1 MGLRFRKSVTLCKGV
16 KLNFGKTGM
25 SVSVGGKGYHKTIN
39 TKGQVTTSVGIPGSG
54 IYYTDTKRLGGNRQA
69 NTQRNTQNQ
78 YYTQNAIR
86 EPQPVM
92 EYEIN
97 DSIESYLNPQEQNIN
112 SGFVKNEV
120 IQEPED
126 RTYKETETVENV
138 PKLIPEDEI
147 RNLYLKSDEPV
158 DWTELLVSTTADD
171 MFMEQDKWIFLK
183 GISHRILSGDIDA
196 YLETIE
202 KMRPVDDL
210 LDYGSQFEF
219 GTDNPKSM
227 EVEFQINQHNN
238 TMQGSNGIKS
248 ELYNK
253 YVAACSIRVAR
264 DLFALLPV
272 RYVIVYA
279 QNGEKV
285 VLEAKFDKNVLQA
298 INLENTEAT
307 EIIERMKI

>member
-54 IYYTDTKRLGGNRQA
+54 IYYTDTKRLGENRQA

-86 EPQPVM
+86 KPQPVM

-112 SGFVKNEV
+112 SGFMKNEV
-120 IQEPED
+120 IQEPEE

-138 PKLIPEDEI
+138 PKLSSEDEI

-171 MFMEQDKWIFLK
+171 VFMEQDKWIFLK

-227 EVEFQINQHNN
+227 EVEFQINQHNDMISDVTN
-238 TMQGSNGIKS
+238 S
-248 ELYNK
+248 ELYNE
-253 YVAACSIRVAR
+253 YVVACTIRVAR

-272 RYVIVYA
+272 RYVIVHA
-279 QNGEKV
+279 QSGEKS
-285 VLEAKFDKNVLQA
+285 VLEAKFDKNILQTIDFEHREA
-298 INLENTEAT
+298 I
-307 EIIERMKI
+307 EIIEMFKL

>member
-54 IYYTDTKRLGGNRQA
+54 IYYTDTKRLGDNRQA
-69 NTQRNTQNQ
+69 NTQRNIQNP

-86 EPQPVM
+86 ESQPVQ

-112 SGFVKNEV
+112 SGFLNNEV
-120 IQEPED
+120 MQEPED
-126 RTYKETETVENV
+126 RRYNETETMGNV
-138 PKLIPEDEI
+138 PKLILEDEI

-158 DWTELLVSTTADD
+158 DWTELLVSTNADD
-171 MFMEQDKWIFLK
+171 VFMEQDKWNFLK

-210 LDYGSQFEF
+210 LDYRSQFEF

-227 EVEFQINQHNN
+227 EVEFQINQYNDMISDGTN
-238 TMQGSNGIKS
+238 P
-248 ELYNK
+248 ELYNE
-253 YVAACSIRVAR
+253 YVAACTIRVAR

-272 RYVIVYA
+272 RYVIVHA
-279 QNGEKV
+279 QSEEKS
-285 VLEAKFDKNVLQA
+285 VLEAKFDKSVLQE
-298 INLENTEAT
+298 INFKVEKAS
-307 EIIERMKI
+307 EIIKKFLS

>member
-69 NTQRNTQNQ
+69 NTQRNIQNQ
-78 YYTQNAIR
+78 YYNQNTIR
-86 EPQPVM
+86 ESQPVQ
-92 EYEIN
+92 EYEIY

-120 IQEPED
+120 MQEPEE
-126 RTYKETETVENV
+126 RTYNETGTVENV
-138 PKLIPEDEI
+138 PKLISEDEI

-171 MFMEQDKWIFLK
+171 VFMEQDKWIFLK
-183 GISHRILSGDIDA
+183 GISYRILSGDIDA

-202 KMRPVDDL
+202 KMRPVEDL

-219 GTDNPKSM
+219 GTDSPKSM
-227 EVEFQINQHNN
+227 EVEFQINQHNDMLSDGTN
-238 TMQGSNGIKS
+238 S
-248 ELYNK
+248 ELYNE
-253 YVAACSIRVAR
+253 YVSACTIRVAR

-272 RYVIVYA
+272 RYVIVHA
-279 QNGEKV
+279 QSGGKS
-285 VLEAKFDKNVLQA
+285 VLEAKFDKNILQTIDFEHREA
-298 INLENTEAT
+298 I
-307 EIIERMKI
+307 EIIEMFKL

>member
-69 NTQRNTQNQ
+69 NTQRNIQNQ
-78 YYTQNAIR
+78 YYNQNTIR
-86 EPQPVM
+86 ESQPVQD
-92 EYEIN
+92 YEIN

-120 IQEPED
+120 MQEPEE
-126 RTYKETETVENV
+126 RTYNETGTVGNV
-138 PKLIPEDEI
+138 PKLISEDEI

-171 MFMEQDKWIFLK
+171 VFMEQDKWNFLK

-202 KMRPVDDL
+202 KMRPVDAL

-227 EVEFQINQHNN
+227 EVEFQINQHND
-238 TMQGSNGIKS
+238 MVSNGISS
-248 ELYNK
+248 ELYSE
-253 YVAACSIRVAR
+253 YVAACTIRVAR

-272 RYVIVYA
+272 RYVIVHA
-279 QNGEKV
+279 QSGEKS
-285 VLEAKFDKNVLQA
+285 VLEAKFDKSVLQGIDFKGEKA
-298 INLENTEAT
+298 E
-307 EIIERMKI
+307 EIIKKFMV

>member
-25 SVSVGGKGYHKTIN
+25 SVSIGGKGYHKTIN

-69 NTQRNTQNQ
+69 NTQRNIQNQ
-78 YYTQNAIR
+78 YYNQNTLR
-86 EPQPVM
+86 ESQPVQD
-92 EYEIN
+92 YEIN

-120 IQEPED
+120 MQEPEE
-126 RTYKETETVENV
+126 RTYNETGTVENV
-138 PKLIPEDEI
+138 PKLISEDEI

-171 MFMEQDKWIFLK
+171 VFMEQDKWIFLK

-202 KMRPVDDL
+202 RMRPVDDL

-219 GTDNPKSM
+219 GTDSPKSM
-227 EVEFQINQHNN
+227 EVEFQINQHNDMISDVTN
-238 TMQGSNGIKS
+238 SG
-248 ELYNK
+248 LYNE
-253 YVAACSIRVAR
+253 YVAACTIRVAR

-272 RYVIVYA
+272 RYVIVHA
-279 QNGEKV
+279 QSGEKS
-285 VLEAKFDKNVLQA
+285 VLEAKFDKNILQTIYFEHREA
-298 INLENTEAT
+298 I
-307 EIIERMKI
+307 EIIEMFKL

>member
-69 NTQRNTQNQ
+69 NTQRNIQNQ
-78 YYTQNAIR
+78 YYNQNTLR
-86 EPQPVM
+86 ESQPVQG
-92 EYEIN
+92 YEIN

-120 IQEPED
+120 MQEPEE
-126 RTYKETETVENV
+126 RTYNEAETVENV
-138 PKLIPEDEI
+138 HKLISEDEI

-171 MFMEQDKWIFLK
+171 VFMEQDKWIFLK

-202 KMRPVDDL
+202 RMRPVDDL

-219 GTDNPKSM
+219 GTDSPKSM
-227 EVEFQINQHNN
+227 EVEFQINQHNDMISDVTN
-238 TMQGSNGIKS
+238 S
-248 ELYNK
+248 ELYNE
-253 YVAACSIRVAR
+253 YVAACTIRVAR

-272 RYVIVYA
+272 RYVVVHA
-279 QNGEKV
+279 QSGEKS
-285 VLEAKFDKNVLQA
+285 VLETEFDKSVMQGIDLKVEKA
-298 INLENTEAT
+298 S
-307 EIIERMKI
+307 EIIKKFMM